1 MATRLEDDE
10 YRKLGNGG
18 VNPEGKF
25 HLEGIPHILCPGVND
40 KHDISKPVVSVQFKL
55 NVQIE
60 EKTQIEGKIGGILN
74 VISASFGGS
83 KEDTNKSV
91 QEISFSIPVA
101 LPSRSSASAD
111 KIVNPLGRVD
121 NVFRFCHVKRIS
133 DVF

>member
-1 MATRLEDDE
+1 MELKDFIKETLLQIASGARLADDE

-40 KHDISKPVVSVQFKL
+40 KHDISKPAIPKPQIGNNQNGLGKL

-101 LPSRSSASAD
+101 LPSRSSAS
-111 KIVNPLGRVD
+111 GR
-121 NVFRFCHVKRIS
+121 
-133 DVF
+133 

>member
-1 MATRLEDDE
+1 MELKDFIKETLLQIASGARLADDE

-83 KEDTNKSV
+83 KEETNKSV

-101 LPSRSSASAD
+101 LPSRSSAS
-111 KIVNPLGRVD
+111 GR
-121 NVFRFCHVKRIS
+121 
-133 DVF
+133 

>member
-1 MATRLEDDE
+1 MELKDFIKETLLQIASGARLADDE

-60 EKTQIEGKIGGILN
+60 EKTQIEGKIGGILKRYFRFFRR
-74 VISASFGGS
+74 IKGRYKQIRSRDF
-83 KEDTNKSV
+83 
-91 QEISFSIPVA
+91 F
-101 LPSRSSASAD
+101 LHSRSLAVTLFGFGQIKS
-111 KIVNPLGRVD
+111 
-121 NVFRFCHVKRIS
+121 
-133 DVF
+133 